1 MKMRKRLIMMLAGV
15 MTLASVMCFGAG
27 NHEVYA
33 ADTSIVEDV
42 MNVKCQIT
50 AGTTAETTNAVNMRI
65 VASVENLNY
74 NEVGFKIYY
83 NGSTTP
89 VTVRTTTVFER
100 IVASAESGVDY
111 NYNPKVIDVDSKYFV
126 TATLTNIA
134 RKNFDNTFYIKP
146 YGIREDG
153 ETVYGTSRYVRVSDS
168 YNDIVKLPVKVT
180 AQQAADMVMSYD
192 TAKLTQD
199 ASYQHD
205 GTYAH
210 LTFKVNEGQKLPSV
224 TEIVAKD
231 STGNVITTLQHRN
244 LLTAYSGSGTADTS
258 WYDADATD
266 KRYVIVTAADLYGF
280 AELSASND
288 FATDT
293 IYLGAD
299 IKVNEGNASD
309 WNSTT
314 KPSTGY
320 DWIPIGRT
328 ADTAFAGVFD
338 GFGDTISGLYLNST
352 ATYTGLF
359 GRTKAGSTVQN
370 LRLENSY
377 FCDMVNANAFIA
389 GIAGKGEGNF
399 DTVYT
404 SATLEATGS
413 YVGGISAWIES
424 GSKNTF
430 SNCWNDGKITASGV
444 NVGGIIGYSGVPLTL
459 KNCLNSGTITSTC
472 TDTFGYV
479 GGLIGRLPG
488 SAVTTL
494 EDCLNTGNISVKT
507 TKRVA
512 TLIGCSRA
520 NLTFTDVYTTNTITH
535 ADGQTLVFD
544 SGHNPGVGTY
554 STNEDTGVTPV
565 WTGSPNK
572 VSSVKGFDANTN
584 LAFDFVNDWS
594 SIANGNPQLK
604 PFATQGI
611 LKPTDTSWYSSASS
625 NMNYTITTVEELY
638 GFAQLSQTETFDGW
652 TIKLGDDII
661 VNKGDAESWGTSAPK
676 YGWTPIAK
684 DSFFN
689 GTFDGQGY
697 AIEGIYLKTDK
708 ANAGLFGTV
717 GSSCEIKNFS
727 LKNSYMESNFVPTN
741 TSDSAALGSIVGYAT
756 KVNLDSVYSDA
767 TVICTTARD
776 IGGLVGI
783 VTDSVAH
790 SITNCWFD
798 GEVHGYIRVGGFV
811 GQLSNGTMQMTDC
824 LSTGMVTS
832 DYASGGLQLGGFCGR
847 LNSSAQITFTDC
859 LNVGDVQVDY
869 GVCVGSYV
877 GWSNAA
883 GQKTTFTNSCSIEK
897 FTTTSGVTVGKQ
909 VYGVGNNSSGS
920 IEGTLN
926 VLPKEYLQG
935 YWGYQMTGFDF
946 ANTWVAKKNGTPELK
961 TFSET
966 ESLSITNDL
975 IVADTSWYNSLVAD
989 QTIADAADFYGLTK
1003 LSMGNNTFSGKVI
1016 KLSNDINLNPGWKIT
1031 DAAPVNPWI
1040 PIGKLSGST
1049 FAGSFDGDGHVIS
1062 GVYVNTNAKNIGLFA
1077 NSSGMIKNFRL
1088 ENSQFTSTYSINEV
1102 VYVGSV
1108 AGFCS
1113 GDIDSVYSNAIV
1125 TSANGREVGGI
1136 VGRYGS
1142 TSGTI
1147 DAPKTISNCW
1157 FDGELNS
1164 SGRKIGGIVGS
1175 VNMGTK
1181 AVRNCLNTG
1190 TINNDCTVSTAPQVA
1205 GIVGMIENT
1214 GDLSGDITTL
1224 YLTDT
1229 LNAGIVSVPNA
1240 TAAVAGVVAHVQG
1253 ENGDKTTAVL
1263 NVERT
1268 YMDEGT
1274 HSKSIAIRSDGTING
1289 DVVTMEQAYLAGK
1302 NAVAWTELDFTNY
1315 WAARADKDPALK
1327 SFVATSQQLDVTGIL
1342 PLDMS
1347 WYDTYAGTEADP
1359 YIIAD
1364 MGDLYGLSYMS
1375 MTEHFIGKT
1384 FKVTNDITV
1393 NSSVLDTVDKNK
1405 TPEIL
1410 WRPIG
1415 QIKDFGGTFGGA
1427 SSSEIATISGLY
1439 CKENKQYVGLFGGL
1453 LAGSTVHN
1461 LSLKDS
1467 YFESTYNDVT
1477 DLAYVGTIAGY
1488 AQTGLSNVYSNA
1500 TAVGKGQNVG
1510 GLIGRV
1516 NNQSDTTA
1524 SLGMTTRYFTNCW
1537 FDGNVV
1543 SPAQK
1548 IGGLLGELTQGGL
1561 NMTDCLFTGTVTS
1574 TFKDGDNGTNLQ
1586 SRAGGL
1592 CGYVQNSNTK
1602 VDITDCISTGKIID
1616 SNSGFGVG
1624 TIIGRCSG
1632 QNQGITLTDVYATAG
1647 GTFGSCES
1655 TVNGKTYVE
1664 GNTNEVQDDDR
1675 LIGYIDYLNG
1685 GGLDFANTWTL
1696 RTTGVPG
1703 LKLFVPSDEVYV
1715 YDDDYNTLAF
1725 ERWWEC
1731 SLADAVDMGV
1741 SNYVITYPNS
1751 KMSWYTDYQ
1760 KILTSSTSGF
1770 TKVYDNTSDSDGLA
1784 KYGVYNSVFTKEDG
1798 GMNWVVTV
1806 THAANTKNTTY
1817 VSVNTGKTAAQAL
1830 SGHMVKNHGIT
1841 YAASDGYTTSGKT
1854 VTLRMN
1860 EVWYM
1865 GSSFVIQLPNGHFI
1879 INDGGADHEFKYL
1892 IDDLYKLTNGKKPI
1906 IEAWT
1911 ISHLHYDHSDVFSG
1925 FYDDPTFADDVYV
1938 EAIYINEPSHA
1949 TIERDGSADS
1959 LYAFIRDQRKGI
1971 KLLRTTTGELPK
1983 IYRYQTGQRFYFE
1996 GVTMDVVQAQE
2007 QIPLST
2013 YSDYGAEFIA
2023 EWNSE
2028 FNTTSAG
2035 LMFTIDDGTTA
2046 GKKVYIGGDQTS
2058 VNMNWIMAAYDAS
2071 LFDNVNVFVAFHH
2084 GVNTWETFTNWSTR
2098 NYTNKFDIVLH
2109 PRHKDVTEAIFQQYS
2124 SSLITA
2130 CKKGINGC
2138 YSYATGTKILTFNK
2152 SGISVT
2158 SEANKTWEYHVGQ
2171 ERYHDSTN

>member
-42 MNVKCQIT
+42 MNVKCQVT

-111 NYNPKVIDVDSKYFV
+111 NYNPKVIDVDSEYFV
-126 TATLTNIA
+126 TATLVNIA

-168 YNDIVKLPVKVT
+168 YNDIVNLPVKVT

-244 LLTAYSGSGTADTS
+244 LLTEYSGSGTADTS

-266 KRYVIVTAADLYGF
+266 KRHVIVTAADLYGF
-280 AELSASND
+280 AELSASNN
-288 FATDT
+288 FAADT

-299 IKVNEGNASD
+299 IAVNEGNASN

-314 KPSTGY
+314 HPTY
-320 DWIPIGRT
+320 EWIPIGRAT
-328 ADTAFAGVFD
+328 EFKGVFD
-338 GFGDTISGLYLNST
+338 GFGDTISGLYANST
-352 ATYTGLF
+352 AQFTGLF
-359 GRTKAGSTVQN
+359 GKTADGSTVKN
-370 LRLENSY
+370 LRVENSY
-377 FCDMVNANAFIA
+377 FCDFTNANSLI
-389 GIAGKGEGNF
+389 GSIVGRGYGNLKNI
-399 DTVYT
+399 YSNAIIET
-404 SATLEATGS
+404 SGQYA
-413 YVGGISAWIES
+413 GGIVGWVADAGNTHFAECWFDGQVTTSYYSA
-424 GSKNTF
+424 
-430 SNCWNDGKITASGV
+430 
-444 NVGGIIGYSGVPLTL
+444 GGILGGGTGGPISLT
-459 KNCLNSGTITSTC
+459 NCLNSGTITSTC
-472 TDTFGYV
+472 VASDGAYAAGLVGY
-479 GGLIGRLPG
+479 LSRK
-488 SAVTTL
+488 ATTVL
-494 EDCLNTGNISVKT
+494 EDCLNTGNIRVK
-507 TKRVA
+507 A
-512 TLIGCSRA
+512 TLRAGTIIGNSRA
-520 NLTFTDVYTTNTITH
+520 NLTFTDVYTANTITNT
-535 ADGQTLVFD
+535 DGKTINFAN
-544 SGHNPGVGTY
+544 GMNPGVGTY
-554 STNEDTGVTPV
+554 SSNEGPV
-565 WTGSPNK
+565 WSGDGTPYL
-572 VSSVKGFDANTN
+572 VSSIKGFDAYSN
-584 LAFDFVNDWS
+584 LAFDFDNDWVA
-594 SIANGNPQLK
+594 IAYGNPELRSM
-604 PFATQGI
+604 TTNSI
-611 LKPTDTSWYSSASS
+611 LASADTSWYSSASS
-625 NMNYTITTVEELY
+625 NKNYTITTVEELY

-676 YGWTPIAK
+676 YGWTPIAM
-684 DSFFN
+684 DIDFN

-697 AIEGIYLKTDK
+697 TIEGLYLKTDK
-708 ANAGLFGTV
+708 AQAGLFGTV
-717 GSSCEIKNFS
+717 GSSCEIKNLS
-727 LKNSYMESNFVPTN
+727 LKNSYMESNFAPTN
-741 TSDSAALGSIVGYAT
+741 TSDCAALGSIVGYAK
-756 KVNLDSVYSDA
+756 KVNIDSVYSDA

-783 VTDSVAH
+783 VTDGVAH

-798 GEVHGYIRVGGFV
+798 GEVHGYVRVGGFV

-832 DYASGGLQLGGFCGR
+832 DYVNGGLQLGEFCGR
-847 LNSSAQITFTDC
+847 LNNSAQITFTDC

-877 GWSNAA
+877 GWSSAA

-897 FTTTSGVTVGKQ
+897 FTTPSGVTVGKT

-920 IEGTLN
+920 IEGMLN
-926 VLPKEYLQG
+926 VLPEEYLQG

-975 IVADTSWYNSLVAD
+975 IVADTSWYNSSVAD

-1003 LSMGNNTFSGKVI
+1003 LSLGKNTFSGKVI

-1031 DAAPVNPWI
+1031 DATPVNPWI
-1040 PIGKLSGST
+1040 PIGKLSGSE

-1062 GVYVNTNAKNIGLFA
+1062 GVYVDTNTANVGLFGQ
-1077 NSSGMIKNFRL
+1077 SGGTIENFRL
-1088 ENSQFTSTYSINEV
+1088 TDSYFKTTYTGNAYI
-1102 VYVGSV
+1102 GSV
-1108 AGFCS
+1108 VGFTN
-1113 GDIDSVYSNAIV
+1113 GNIHNVYSDATVI
-1125 TSANGREVGGI
+1125 SAGYESGGL
-1136 VGRYGS
+1136 VGRFG
-1142 TSGTI
+1142 GT
-1147 DAPKTISNCW
+1147 ATRTISNCW
-1157 FDGELNS
+1157 FDGNLTGSNTH
-1164 SGRKIGGIVGS
+1164 IGGLIGS
-1175 VNMGTK
+1175 VNMGEKTIS
-1181 AVRNCLNTG
+1181 NCLNTG
-1190 TINNDCTVSTAPQVA
+1190 KVTSTYTANNYPHVGGFVGSVYYTKPTASTCVTTLHIENSINAGKVVAVGTSTVGAVVGRYTCINDSNPNTAAYGTVSNVYYTTESYETAVSGNSQ
-1205 GIVGMIENT
+1205 GYIV
-1214 GDLSGDITTL
+1214 DTTTRIRDNHFCGL
-1224 YLTDT
+1224 EEAYLT
-1229 LNAGIVSVPNA
+1229 
-1240 TAAVAGVVAHVQG
+1240 
-1253 ENGDKTTAVL
+1253 
-1263 NVERT
+1263 
-1268 YMDEGT
+1268 
-1274 HSKSIAIRSDGTING
+1274 
-1289 DVVTMEQAYLAGK
+1289 GK
-1302 NAVAWTELDFTNY
+1302 NAVAWTGLDFTNV
-1315 WAARADKDPALK
+1315 WAAREGKAPAPK
-1327 SFVATSQQLDVTGIL
+1327 VFVEASQQLDVAGIL

-1364 MGDLYGLSYMS
+1364 MGDLHGLSYMS
-1375 MTEHFIGKT
+1375 MTESFSGKT

-1453 LAGSTVHN
+1453 LESSTVQN
-1461 LSLKDS
+1461 LSVEDS
-1467 YFESTYNDVT
+1467 YFESTYDNGVGDF
-1477 DLAYVGTIAGY
+1477 ACVGTIAGY
-1488 AQTGLSNVYSNA
+1488 AQTGLTNVYSNS
-1500 TAVGKGQNVG
+1500 TAVGKGLEIG
-1510 GLIGRV
+1510 GLVGSV
-1516 NNQSDTTA
+1516 NNNSDSTA
-1524 SLGMTTRYFTNCW
+1524 SLGWTTRQFTNCW
-1537 FDGNVV
+1537 FDGHVI
-1543 SPAQK
+1543 STAQRVGGI
-1548 IGGLLGELTQGGL
+1548 IGGLRQGGL
-1561 NMTDCLFTGTVTS
+1561 NMTDCLFTGTITS
-1574 TFKDGDNGTNLQ
+1574 TFKDGDNGTTLH

-1616 SNSGFGVG
+1616 SNNGVG
-1624 TIIGRCSG
+1624 IGTVIGRCSG
-1632 QNQGITLTDVYATAG
+1632 QNQGITLTDVYTTAG

-1703 LKLFVPSDEVYV
+1703 LKIFVPSDEVYV

-1841 YAASDGYTTSGKT
+1841 YSASDGYTASGKT

-1865 GSSFVIQLPNGHFI
+1865 GSSFVFQLPNGHFI
-1879 INDGGADHEFKYL
+1879 INDGGADHELKYL

-1911 ISHLHYDHSDVFSG
+1911 ISHLHYDHSAVFSG
-1925 FYDDPTFADDVYV
+1925 FYDYPEHADDVYV
-1938 EAIYINEPSHA
+1938 EAIYLNEPSHEA
-1949 TIERDGSADS
+1949 IEKDGTDGG
-1959 LYAFIRDQRKGI
+1959 LYPLITNQRKGV

-2013 YSDYGAEFIA
+2013 YGDYGDEFRA
-2023 EWNSE
+2023 QYNSE

-2058 VNMNWIMAAYDAS
+2058 VNMKWIMAAYDAS
-2071 LFDNVNVFVAFHH
+2071 LFDNVNVFATLHH
-2084 GVNTWETFTNWSTR
+2084 GVNTWKTFTNWSTR
-2098 NYTNKFDIVLH
+2098 NYTNKFDIILH
-2109 PRHKDVTEAIFQQYS
+2109 PRHRGAKEHVFQTYS
-2124 SSLITA
+2124 LSLIDA
-2130 CKKGINGC
+2130 CKNGYNGC
-2138 YSYATGTKILTFNK
+2138 YSYADGTKILTFNK